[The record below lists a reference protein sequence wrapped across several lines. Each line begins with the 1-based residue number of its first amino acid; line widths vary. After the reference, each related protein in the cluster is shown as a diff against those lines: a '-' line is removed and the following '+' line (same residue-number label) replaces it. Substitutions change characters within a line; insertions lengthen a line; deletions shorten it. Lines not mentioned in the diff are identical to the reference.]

1 MSNKYPMISV
11 DEGILKV
18 LQNCNVL
25 SIENVSL
32 MDSCNRI
39 AAQEI
44 KAIDPFPA
52 FPASI
57 MDGYA
62 VNGPLKEGIYPLQ
75 GRIFA
80 GKEGMNNLLPGNVA
94 YITTGA
100 MVPSGANAVVKIE
113 DTEVITN
120 NDDIYGSKMISIK
133 VDVKEGLWIR
143 QIGSDIQS
151 GDVIINKGQI
161 ITPVDVGLLA
171 TVGVTM
177 IPCYANPII
186 GVLSTGDELVNPWEN
201 PQLGSIRDSNRASL
215 ITAFRSERN
224 TCIDLGIVK
233 DVKSDL
239 AETLKDAANKCD
251 IVVTSGGVSM
261 GDADFVKPVLESLG
275 TIHFGRLNMKP
286 GKPTT
291 FATINN
297 NGKNVLFFGLPGNP
311 VSCLVTKSLMIDPAI
326 KFMTGLPSE
335 SCMHPQLKVK
345 IEDNLTLD
353 PERPEYHRA
362 IITFDHNGIA
372 KARSTGN
379 QRSSRL
385 LSMSLA
391 NGLLCLP
398 QGKGTI
404 QIGMEVTALLTGS
417 LMSPSSHCI
426 HPRAA
431 SMDKS
436 IPISSNNNSNNNTKT
451 TTTSNL
457 KEYNSNKRI
466 MRVGLLTISDRAS
479 KGIYSDESGPA
490 MANLL
495 KEFCSTDD
503 YPLEANIC
511 LTSIVPDEIG
521 IIRNI
526 IMDWV
531 DSNQVDIIL
540 TSGGTGFSDR
550 DYTPEAIRPLFHR
563 EAPIIAQIL
572 VNEGL
577 KYTPLAAMS
586 RPVAGIRH
594 KTFICTLPGSVKAVK
609 ENITA
614 LKPLLPRIVELLIE
628 GNCEPPKESR
638 AEKC

>member
-1 MSNKYPMISV
+1 MSSYPMISV
-11 DEGILKV
+11 DDGILQV
-18 LQNCNVL
+18 LKNCNVL
-25 SIENVSL
+25 PIENVPL
-32 MDSCNRI
+32 MDCCNRI
-39 AAQEI
+39 AGNEI

-62 VNGPLKEGIYPLQ
+62 VCGPLKEGIYPLQ

-80 GKEGMNNLLPGNVA
+80 GNEGMDRLLPGNVA

-100 MVPSGANAVVKIE
+100 MVPPGANAVVKVE
-113 DTEVITN
+113 DTEIIN
-120 NDDIYGSKMISIK
+120 NNGIKFVSIK

-143 QIGSDIQS
+143 QIGSDIQT
-151 GDVIINKGQI
+151 GDVIINKGQLI
-161 ITPVDVGLLA
+161 SPVDVGLLA
-171 TVGVTM
+171 TVGVTEV
-177 IPCYANPII
+177 PCFTKPII
-186 GVLSTGDELVNPWEN
+186 GVLSTGDEIVNPWET
-201 PQLGSIRDSNRASL
+201 PKLGSIRDSNRASL
-215 ITAFRSERN
+215 ITAFRTEGN

-233 DVKSDL
+233 DVKSEL
-239 AETLKDAANKCD
+239 ADKLKDAASNCD

-261 GDADFVKPVLESLG
+261 GDADYVKPVLASLG

-291 FATINN
+291 FATIES
-297 NGKNVLFFGLPGNP
+297 NGKKVLFFGLPGNP
-311 VSCLVTKSLMIDPAI
+311 VSCLVTKSLMIDPAV

-335 SCMHPQLKVK
+335 SCMHPQLKAK
-345 IEDNLTLD
+345 LEDSLTLD

-362 IITFDHNGIA
+362 IITFDENGVA

-391 NGLLCLP
+391 NGLVCLP
-398 QGKGTI
+398 QAKGIWQPGT
-404 QIGMEVTALLTGS
+404 EVTVLLTGK
-417 LMSPSSHCI
+417 LMSPLSHCI

-431 SMDKS
+431 SLDNPPA
-436 IPISSNNNSNNNTKT
+436 INNINVKPSKDITTK
-451 TTTSNL
+451 
-457 KEYNSNKRI
+457 RV

-479 KGIYSDESGPA
+479 KGIYADESGPA
-490 MANLL
+490 MARIL
-495 KEFCSTDD
+495 KEFCSSEE
-503 YPLEANIC
+503 YPLEAQIC

-526 IMDWV
+526 IIEWV
-531 DSNQVDIIL
+531 DTNQVDVIL

-550 DYTPEAIRPLFHR
+550 DFTPEAIRPLFHR
-563 EAPIIAQIL
+563 EAPIIAQVL

-577 KYTPLAAMS
+577 KFTPLAAMS
-586 RPVAGIRH
+586 RPVAGVRH

-614 LKPLLPRIVELLIE
+614 LKPLLPRIVELLVL
-628 GNCEPPKESR
+628 GNCEPKEDR
-638 AEKC
+638 AAKC

>member
-1 MSNKYPMISV
+1 MISV

-25 SIENVSL
+25 QIEKVSL
-32 MDSCNRI
+32 MDCCSRV

-44 KAIDPFPA
+44 RAIDPFPA

-62 VNGPLKEGIYPLQ
+62 VCGPLKEGIYPLQ
-75 GRIFA
+75 GRILA
-80 GKEGMNNLLPGNVA
+80 GSEGMNQLLPGHVA

-100 MVPSGANAVVKIE
+100 MIPPGANAVVKVE
-113 DTEVITN
+113 DTEVI
-120 NDDIYGSKMISIK
+120 DKDGISIK

-143 QIGSDIQS
+143 QIGSDIQT
-151 GDVIINKGQI
+151 GDIIINKGQT

-171 TVGVTM
+171 TVGVTEL
-177 IPCYANPII
+177 PCFAKPII
-186 GVLSTGDELVNPWEN
+186 GVLSTGDEIVNPWET
-201 PQLGSIRDSNRASL
+201 PKLGSIRDSNRASL
-215 ITAFRSERN
+215 ITAFRSEGN
-224 TCIDLGIVK
+224 ICIDLGIVK
-233 DVKSDL
+233 DVKSEL
-239 AETLKDAANKCD
+239 ANRLTDAATKCD

-261 GDADFVKPVLESLG
+261 GDADYVKPVLESLG
-275 TIHFGRLNMKP
+275 TIHFGRLHMKP

-291 FATINN
+291 FATIDS
-297 NGKNVLFFGLPGNP
+297 NGKKVLFFGLPGNP

-326 KFMTGLPSE
+326 KYMTGLPSE
-335 SCMHPQLKVK
+335 SCMHPQIKAKL
-345 IEDNLTLD
+345 EDSLTLD

-362 IITFDHNGIA
+362 IITFDHNGVA

-379 QRSSRL
+379 QKSSRL

-391 NGLLCLP
+391 NGLICLP
-398 QGKGTI
+398 QARDVW
-404 QIGMEVTALLTGS
+404 QQGMEVTVLLTGS

-426 HPRAA
+426 HPQAA
-431 SMDKS
+431 SKDNPQV
-436 IPISSNNNSNNNTKT
+436 ITNNNNNK
-451 TTTSNL
+451 S
-457 KEYNSNKRI
+457 ESIINSSKRI

-479 KGIYSDESGPA
+479 KGIYADESGPA
-490 MANLL
+490 MAKIIND
-495 KEFCSTDD
+495 FCSSDD
-503 YPLEANIC
+503 YPLQAEIK

-531 DSNQVDIIL
+531 DSNQVDVIL

-550 DYTPEAIRPLFHR
+550 DFTPEAIRPLFHK
-563 EAPIIAQIL
+563 EAPIIAQVL

-577 KYTPLAAMS
+577 KFTPLAAMS
-586 RPVAGIRH
+586 RPVAGVRH

-614 LKPLLPRIVELLIE
+614 LKPLLPRIVELLVL
-628 GNCEPPKESR
+628 GNCDAPKELVNVKDDR
-638 AEKC
+638 AS

>member
-1 MSNKYPMISV
+1 MSKYPMISV
-11 DEGILKV
+11 DEGILLV

-25 SIENVSL
+25 PIETVSI
-32 MDSCNRI
+32 MDCCSRI

-44 KAIDPFPA
+44 RAIDPFPA

-62 VNGPLKEGIYPLQ
+62 VCGPLKEGIYPLQ
-75 GRIFA
+75 GRILA
-80 GKEGMNNLLPGNVA
+80 GSEGMNQLLPGNVA

-100 MVPSGANAVVKIE
+100 MVPPGANAVVKVE
-113 DTEVITN
+113 DTEVIN
-120 NDDIYGSKMISIK
+120 NDGIKMVSIK
-133 VDVKEGLWIR
+133 VDIKEGLWIR
-143 QIGSDIQS
+143 QIGSDIQT

-161 ITPVDVGLLA
+161 INPVDVGLLA
-171 TVGVTM
+171 TVGVTE
-177 IPCYANPII
+177 IPCFAKPTI
-186 GVLSTGDELVNPWEN
+186 GVLSTGDEIVNPWET
-201 PQLGSIRDSNRASL
+201 PKLGSIRDSNRASL
-215 ITAFRSERN
+215 ITAFRSEGN

-233 DVKSDL
+233 DVKSEL
-239 AETLKDAANKCD
+239 ADRLKEASTKCD

-261 GDADFVKPVLESLG
+261 GDADYVKPVLESLG
-275 TIHFGRLNMKP
+275 TIHFGRLHMKP

-297 NGKNVLFFGLPGNP
+297 NGKKVLFFGLPGNP
-311 VSCLVTKSLMIDPAI
+311 VSCLVTKSLMIDPAV

-335 SCMHPQLKVK
+335 SCMHPQIKAKL
-345 IEDNLTLD
+345 EDSLTLD

-362 IITFDHNGIA
+362 IITFDNNGVA

-391 NGLLCLP
+391 NGLICLP
-398 QGKGTI
+398 QAKDVLQQGT
-404 QIGMEVTALLTGS
+404 EVTVLLTGN
-417 LMSPSSHCI
+417 LMSPTSHCI

-431 SMDKS
+431 SMDSPKITTDTTHKPVNDS
-436 IPISSNNNSNNNTKT
+436 KPTK
-451 TTTSNL
+451 
-457 KEYNSNKRI
+457 RV

-479 KGIYSDESGPA
+479 KGIYADESGPA
-490 MANLL
+490 MARIL
-495 KEFCSTDD
+495 KEFCNSED
-503 YPLEANIC
+503 YPLDAKIC
-511 LTSIVPDEIG
+511 LTNIVPDEIG

-526 IMDWV
+526 IMEWV
-531 DSNQVDIIL
+531 DSNQVDVIL

-550 DYTPEAIRPLFHR
+550 DFTPEAIRPLFHR
-563 EAPIIAQIL
+563 EAPIIAQVL

-577 KYTPLAAMS
+577 KFTPLAAMS
-586 RPVAGIRH
+586 RPVAGVRH

-614 LKPLLPRIVELLIE
+614 LKPLLPRIVELLVL
-628 GNCEPPKESR
+628 GNCEPPKMENDR
-638 AEKC
+638 AAKC